1 MNRCIAS
8 SALAPMRR
16 ALLRAALAAPLLAL
30 ATAASAQSFV
40 RPFPPTAERGVMRVI
55 APPVIQI
62 GGKPERLSPGAR
74 IRGINN
80 MLLMSG
86 SIIGQNL
93 LVNFVRNPTGEVHE
107 VWVLTEAEAALK
119 LPTQL

>member
-1 MNRCIAS
+1 
-8 SALAPMRR
+8 
-16 ALLRAALAAPLLAL
+16 
-30 ATAASAQSFV
+30 V
-40 RPFPPTAERGVMRVI
+40 RPFPPNAERGSLVVI
-55 APPVIQI
+55 APPVIQL

-74 IRGINN
+74 IRGLNN

-86 SIIGQNL
+86 ALIGQNL

-119 LPTQL
+119 LPTQQP